1 MKALKTLFLAAFA
14 VIAPTGY
21 AHAQTAQVEVLTSVS
36 AYPGSSDLGKDFLN
50 YIALVN
56 QMGEGV
62 LQIKHKGG
70 PETGPA
76 SEQGTML
83 ANGIVDLLHT
93 PSVYLSGRFPEADV
107 FAAKTKSA
115 AEVRAAGGVEIYNE
129 SLGKRLNSQLIAFA
143 DGDYGLYI
151 FTTRKP
157 KILPNGVPDLSGFG
171 LRAIPLY
178 MPVYEEL
185 GATSLVI
192 PYGETYSALER
203 GMIDGV
209 GFTITDVERAGWAT
223 YLKYVIKPRMY
234 TGSVAIFAN
243 NDSIKRLS
251 PKAREILTQASLKF
265 ENDLYALYS
274 EREKNAVT
282 SLQKLGLEELVL
294 SDEGRANFEAIAKNS
309 YRSFLERNKSTFNID
324 LDEVLNIYTHDS
336 STQH

>member
-1 MKALKTLFLAAFA
+1 MKALGKLFITVMV
-14 VIAPTGY
+14 VIAGNSY
-21 AHAQTAQVEVLTSVS
+21 AQTETKPVEVLTAIS
-36 AYPGSSDLGKDFLN
+36 AYPGSSDLGKDFIN

-56 QMGEGV
+56 EMGKGV
-62 LQIKHKGG
+62 VQIKHKGG

-83 ANGIVDLLHT
+83 SNGIVDMLHT

-107 FAAKTKSA
+107 FAAKTKTA
-115 AEVRAAGGVEIYNE
+115 AEVREAGGVERYNE

-143 DGDYGLYI
+143 DGGYGLYI

-157 KILPNGVPDLSGFG
+157 KILPNGVPDLRGFS

-178 MPVYEEL
+178 MPVYDAL

-203 GMIDGV
+203 GMVDGV

-243 NDSIKRLS
+243 NNSINRLS
-251 PKAREILTQASLKF
+251 PRAREILTQASLKF

-274 EREKNAVT
+274 EREKNAVK

-294 SDEGRANFEAIAKNS
+294 SDEGRANFEGIAKNS
-309 YRSFLERNKSTFNID
+309 YRDFLERNKSTFNFE
-324 LDEVLNIYTHDS
+324 LDEIMKIYTHDRS
-336 STQH
+336 E